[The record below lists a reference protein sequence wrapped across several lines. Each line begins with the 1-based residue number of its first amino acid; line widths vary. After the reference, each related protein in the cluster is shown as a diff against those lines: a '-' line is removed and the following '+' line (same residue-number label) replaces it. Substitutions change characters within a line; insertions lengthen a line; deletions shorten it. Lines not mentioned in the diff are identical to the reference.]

1 MSDSKQYI
9 GEVKIRAEMEDK
21 ISQGIKEITNDT
33 KNLKETLEATNKALQ
48 ELAGTNIKPKVDD
61 SELDKLDKEV
71 KKKRKISVDTDV
83 SSTAEKKIDDL
94 DKKIKKKSKKSTTK
108 TKSSKKTADDKDQ
121 LDGINADKVVRSTR
135 YGKNVFYFL

>member
-1 MSDSKQYI
+1 MSDSKTIYRRS
-9 GEVKIRAEMEDK
+9 EKIRAEMEDK

-33 KNLKETLEATNKALQ
+33 KKSKRDFEATNKALQ

-61 SELDKLDKEV
+61 SELDKLDKK

-94 DKKIKKKSKKSTTK
+94 DKKIKKK
-108 TKSSKKTADDKDQ
+108 
-121 LDGINADKVVRSTR
+121 I
-135 YGKNVFYFL
+135 

>member
-61 SELDKLDKEV
+61 SELDKLDKQV
-71 KKKRKISVDTDV
+71 KKREKFRLIQMFRLLQKRK
-83 SSTAEKKIDDL
+83 
-94 DKKIKKKSKKSTTK
+94 
-108 TKSSKKTADDKDQ
+108 
-121 LDGINADKVVRSTR
+121 
-135 YGKNVFYFL
+135 